1 MPMPTWTN
9 NYIDIL
15 SNVAESMGPVQ
26 KLVSGA
32 AYLIGLAFA
41 FKAIHALK
49 ASAESGKMGAGG
61 GSLKEPLVYLLV
73 AAMLI
78 YLPTGFEVLM
88 NTTFG
93 TNNIMSY
100 QSDTNM
106 FGLNGPAGYSLTLI
120 IRTIGLISF
129 VRGWILIAKSASQG
143 QPPGGTGKGLI
154 HVFGGILAMNIVG
167 TMQIV
172 NNTIYGSS

>member
-1 MPMPTWTN
+1 
-9 NYIDIL
+9 
-15 SNVAESMGPVQ
+15 
-26 KLVSGA
+26 
-32 AYLIGLAFA
+32 
-41 FKAIHALK
+41 
-49 ASAESGKMGAGG
+49 
-61 GSLKEPLVYLLV
+61 
-73 AAMLI
+73 
-78 YLPTGFEVLM
+78 M